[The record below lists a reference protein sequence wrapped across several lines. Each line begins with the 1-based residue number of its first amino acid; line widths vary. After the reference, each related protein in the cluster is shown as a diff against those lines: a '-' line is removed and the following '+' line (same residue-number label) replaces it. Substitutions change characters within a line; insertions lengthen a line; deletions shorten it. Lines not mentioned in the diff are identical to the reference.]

1 MKSFNRLIIL
11 SVVLAAV
18 VFLCA
23 NIVFFSRK
31 NEKDNL
37 YKVELSRVEKSL
49 EEEGKADLSNCETI
63 TGVYTEDEGDIYSG
77 DETYVIREINGKLYR
92 IEYTRKDNAGSDTR
106 SLVIMNCGIGAAFVI
121 LFGVL
126 IYIRQKVIKPFN
138 EISELPQE
146 LAKGTIA
153 KLPEEQKSRYFGKFT
168 WGLNMLGEELEVTKR
183 NELELAK
190 REKTHLLSLSHDIK
204 TPLSAIKLYSRAL
217 SRGLYTDE
225 KKLKE
230 TADNIDARANEIEEY
245 VQKIIRSSEDS
256 IFTFEASCRE
266 FYLSEVMDKLEG
278 FYRDQ
283 LELLGTELIIPGY
296 ADCLL
301 NADPDKLL
309 EVLQNVF
316 ENAIKYGDGRRIE
329 LSFSDEENC
338 RLITVSNTGCELSE
352 TELPH
357 IFDSFWRGSNTGSK
371 PGSGLGLFICRS
383 LMNAM
388 GGEIFAEESDGEMRM
403 TVVCKKA

>member
-278 FYRDQ
+278 FYRDK